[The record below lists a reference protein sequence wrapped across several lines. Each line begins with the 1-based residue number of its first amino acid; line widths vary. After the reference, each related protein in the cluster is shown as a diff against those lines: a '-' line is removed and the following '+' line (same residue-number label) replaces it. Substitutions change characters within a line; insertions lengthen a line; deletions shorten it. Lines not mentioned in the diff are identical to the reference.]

1 MWWFRKSFLKRI
13 YKRIKSEKVD
23 YCCLVWSWHSVFI
36 CWKDLKEVQDNIT
49 SHYISEHVRG
59 NKDNRNCRNVWFY
72 TKGDRLGFL
81 NECITK
87 SYKNK

>member
-13 YKRIKSEKVD
+13 YKQIKSGNEK

-49 SHYISEHVRG
+49 SHYISERVRG
-59 NKDNRNCRNVWFY
+59 NKDNQNCGNVWFY
-72 TKGDRLGFL
+72 TKGARLGFL